1 MKQIWNYNTHSDK
14 HEYIDCMVY
23 EEWAIDFAQI
33 KWQSDFVE
41 FDFAIEKIRQTDRTF
56 IDFNRHSVIL
66 EPEKILCILRKK

>member
-1 MKQIWNYNTHSDK
+1 
-14 HEYIDCMVY
+14 MVY
-23 EEWAIDFAQI
+23 EEWTIDFAQI